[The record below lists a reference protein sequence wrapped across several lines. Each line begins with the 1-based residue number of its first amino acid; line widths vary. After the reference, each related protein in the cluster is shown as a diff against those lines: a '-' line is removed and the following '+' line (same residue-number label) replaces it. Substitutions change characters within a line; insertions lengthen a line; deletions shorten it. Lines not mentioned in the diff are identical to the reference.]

1 MSLTREREG
10 DRTMKEAEKGNDAG
24 GGGKDGTRKS
34 EKDQVGHKC

>member
-1 MSLTREREG
+1 
-10 DRTMKEAEKGNDAG
+10 MKEAEKGNDAG